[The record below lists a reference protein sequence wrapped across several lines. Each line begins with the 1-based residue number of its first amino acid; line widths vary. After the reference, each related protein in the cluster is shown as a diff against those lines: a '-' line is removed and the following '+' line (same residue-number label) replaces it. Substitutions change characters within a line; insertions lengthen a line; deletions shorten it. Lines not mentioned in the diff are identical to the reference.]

1 MQDKFLWFAMLVVL
15 MECVGRNKAWQSF
28 GAKQNKTTFIIFM
41 IAFYLGA
48 FVLVNE
54 RAPF

>member
-1 MQDKFLWFAMLVVL
+1 MLVVL